1 MATHN
6 HETIHPEVRLE
17 DFPVRVKRTQVLIV
31 VTLALAG
38 IIGYLVFLSWSRHQ
52 KIERFR
58 RAYEAIKVGD
68 SREAVV
74 SGMGEPEAVTDCPEV
89 PFSDK
94 KKEAEFRSKC
104 FQQYKYV
111 RLMAVYT
118 ISFDR
123 SGAVFNKSKIVSP

>member
-1 MATHN
+1 MRVTRN
-6 HETIHPEVRLE
+6 HL
-17 DFPVRVKRTQVLIV
+17 LLV
-31 VTLALAG
+31 VILALASG
-38 IIGYLVFLSWSRHQ
+38 TIGYLVFLSWSRHQ

-74 SGMGEPEAVTDCPEV
+74 TEMGEPEAVTYCPEG
-89 PFSDK
+89 PFADK

-104 FQQYKYV
+104 FQQYEYV
-111 RLMAVYT
+111 RWMAIYT

-123 SGAVFNKSKIVSP
+123 SGAVFDKSKSVSP

>member
-1 MATHN
+1 M
-6 HETIHPEVRLE
+6 
-17 DFPVRVKRTQVLIV
+17 RVKRTQVLIV
-31 VTLALAG
+31 AILALALG
-38 IIGYLVFLSWSRHQ
+38 SIGYLIFLSWSRHQ

-58 RAYEAIKVGD
+58 RAYEAVKVGD

-74 SGMGEPEAVTDCPEV
+74 TAMGEPQSVTDCPEG

-111 RLMAVYT
+111 KWMAVYT

>member
-1 MATHN
+1 M
-6 HETIHPEVRLE
+6 
-17 DFPVRVKRTQVLIV
+17 RVKRTQKLIV
-31 VTLALAG
+31 VILALALG
-38 IIGYLVFLSWSRHQ
+38 TIGYLVFLGWSRHQ

-74 SGMGEPEAVTDCPEV
+74 TEMGEPDAVTDCPEV

-123 SGAVFNKSKIVSP
+123 SGTVFNKSKIVSP